1 MVRIP
6 CPRTKVRFPPKA
18 DSNPRACF
26 RTIADIRDYA
36 RIVRDW
42 RRILTIVKATLRN
55 RVQVTRPSSN
65 LKDRLMNRPTIPLLA
80 VTVSVALIAPSNV
93 AAALLQAQPKVQVV
107 APTDPNAPPVAVVEP
122 PDPNAPRVAV
132 VPPPQSGA
140 PPAFAILPPK
150 PGMPAV
156 AVVPP
161 ATLRRAARACGH
173 SAGSQYASGCRRAA
187 ARRRGP
193 GRHSGGGER
202 RRSAPGLLF
211 ERNDALRPEQKALH
225 PLETPPFQPPGI
237 AIRGRRDRS
246 TDRQGHG
253 WQTRT
258 ASIVTALHRRS
269 WCTRKL
275 GSDDR
280 G

>member
-6 CPRTKVRFPPKA
+6 CPRTKVRFPPEA
-18 DSNPRACF
+18 DFNPRACF

-36 RIVRDW
+36 KIVRDW

-161 ATLRRAARACGH
+161 ATPDAPPALAVIPPDPNTPPVAVV
-173 SAGSQYASGCRRAA
+173 
-187 ARRRGP
+187 P
-193 GRHSGGGER
+193 PPGGEVR
-202 RRSAPGLLF
+202 VVIPVAA
-211 ERNDALRPEQKALH
+211 NAVAALPDCSSSVMTHCVLNRKH
-225 PLETPPFQPPGI
+225 
-237 AIRGRRDRS
+237 S
-246 TDRQGHG
+246 TR
-253 WQTRT
+253 
-258 ASIVTALHRRS
+258 
-269 WCTRKL
+269 
-275 GSDDR
+275 
-280 G
+280 

>member
-1 MVRIP
+1 M
-6 CPRTKVRFPPKA
+6 RFPPKA

-36 RIVRDW
+36 KIVRDW

-161 ATLRRAARACGH
+161 ATLSAARACGH
-173 SAGSQYASGCRRAA
+173 SADPSTLPVAVV
-187 ARRRGP
+187 P
-193 GRHSGGGER
+193 PPGGEVR
-202 RRSAPGLLF
+202 VVNPVAA
-211 ERNDALRPEQKALH
+211 NAVAALPDCSSSVMTHCVLNRKH
-225 PLETPPFQPPGI
+225 
-237 AIRGRRDRS
+237 S
-246 TDRQGHG
+246 TR
-253 WQTRT
+253 
-258 ASIVTALHRRS
+258 
-269 WCTRKL
+269 
-275 GSDDR
+275 
-280 G
+280 